1 MYFNVLKF
9 TNQITEICLN
19 IPRYLNTYTICMGFY
34 KNDERYFFSVQRI
47 LNSNQLNN

>member
-1 MYFNVLKF
+1 MYFNVLKL
-9 TNQITEICLN
+9 TSQITEICLI
-19 IPRYLNTYTICMGFY
+19 IPKYLNTYTIRMGFC